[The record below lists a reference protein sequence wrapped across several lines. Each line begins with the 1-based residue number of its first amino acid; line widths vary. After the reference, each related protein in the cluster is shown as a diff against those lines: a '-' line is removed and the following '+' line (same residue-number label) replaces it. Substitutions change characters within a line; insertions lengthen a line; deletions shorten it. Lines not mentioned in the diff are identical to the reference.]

1 MAWERRR
8 NGRLYYYRCWRDPTT
23 GRVRKQYVG
32 TGPAAEA
39 AAKADADRRAVRA
52 AKQQAVR
59 DQHQSDLA
67 LGERVNQ
74 VVWEAEALTEA
85 ALLAAGYHRPQRKP
99 WRKRRSWRTDDDDI
113 KK

>member
-39 AAKADADRRAVRA
+39 AAKDDGDRRAARA
-52 AKQQAVR
+52 AKQQAMK
-59 DQHQSDLA
+59 DQRQLDMA
-67 LGERVNQ
+67 LSEQ
-74 VVWEAEALTEA
+74 VMQVIKEAEALTEA
-85 ALLAAGYHRPQRKP
+85 ALLVAGFHRPQRKP
-99 WRKRRSWRTDDDDI
+99 WRKRRSWRTEDDDI
-113 KK
+113 K